1 MVQHVFSLKLAMAAM
16 VNLLNKITHKN
27 TAIYERSISTL
38 CMYGNKIHIL
48 QDKCKKTT
56 ILLLTL
62 FITVDISSQI
72 AAIEHWSYHN
82 HPLSTRFDNNSSVH
96 FVCDSM
102 QKQGSVV
109 LCHSTGSIHWT
120 SNKWLWIHDLLVER
134 PQSNSA
140 RQLHIDQYLPTAY
153 DSKQIETCEE
163 SARYSQTA
171 REKSQRDA

>member
-1 MVQHVFSLKLAMAAM
+1 MNEV
-16 VNLLNKITHKN
+16 
-27 TAIYERSISTL
+27 
-38 CMYGNKIHIL
+38 
-48 QDKCKKTT
+48 
-56 ILLLTL
+56 
-62 FITVDISSQI
+62 SQ
-72 AAIEHWSYHN
+72 
-82 HPLSTRFDNNSSVH
+82 H
-96 FVCDSM
+96 FVCMVIKFIFFKINAKKRPFYCWLYSL
-102 QKQGSVV
+102 QLIFPVKLRLLNIGATTIIHWARASIIILLYI
-109 LCHSTGSIHWT
+109 LCVIPCKNKEALFFVIQQALIHWT